1 MADQLLLWE
10 ATALCECDPLF
21 AHHCL
26 CNMMICSDAVSFC
39 AFYIQGNFGSYFDLV
54 AKERRS
60 AVRIRAQT
68 LLLTPKRGFLPCS
81 ERRGEAVW
89 P

>member
-1 MADQLLLWE
+1 
-10 ATALCECDPLF
+10 
-21 AHHCL
+21 
-26 CNMMICSDAVSFC
+26 MMICSDAVSFC

-68 LLLTPKRGFLPCS
+68 DPTADTQEGIFTLL
-81 ERRGEAVW
+81 
-89 P
+89 

>member
-1 MADQLLLWE
+1 MADQLLLWQ
-10 ATALCECDPLF
+10 ATAPCECDPLF
-21 AHHCL
+21 ARHCL

-68 LLLTPKRGFLPCS
+68 DPTADTQEGIFTLL
-81 ERRGEAVW
+81 
-89 P
+89 